1 MLWTSSMRAAI
12 ALRSMSGVSRSGY
25 EPPHSWKMAS
35 EAPASSYAKR
45 KNPDSDADMDVDGG
59 DTLEQ
64 GKPQFTETDVIP
76 CTGEEP
82 GEPRRERHSGAVLIG
97 GPPSTR
103 ITPEFSKW
111 ASDERP
117 SPSDGRSKQEAM
129 QKPCKDSDIEKI
141 TEDSAV
147 TTPEARVRELE
158 QQLSRG
164 FGAGGGNKCLICMDL
179 YFTPQRRSS
188 VGMCT
193 VKNAGCGLWV
203 PRSSALSAIPSQCLE
218 TCAGST

>member
-1 MLWTSSMRAAI
+1 
-12 ALRSMSGVSRSGY
+12 
-25 EPPHSWKMAS
+25 MAS

-64 GKPQFTETDVIP
+64 RKPQFTETDVIP

-82 GEPRRERHSGAVLIG
+82 GEPRKERHSGAVLIG

-158 QQLSRG
+158 QQLSRE
-164 FGAGGGNKCLICMDL
+164 FGAGGGGEQMPHLHGFVLYAPTSIQCWHVHCEECWLWTLGAKKLCPQCNTITVPGDL
-179 YFTPQRRSS
+179 RRIYLKASHPCRPYLEQFHLPQP
-188 VGMCT
+188 
-193 VKNAGCGLWV
+193 L
-203 PRSSALSAIPSQCLE
+203 
-218 TCAGST
+218 